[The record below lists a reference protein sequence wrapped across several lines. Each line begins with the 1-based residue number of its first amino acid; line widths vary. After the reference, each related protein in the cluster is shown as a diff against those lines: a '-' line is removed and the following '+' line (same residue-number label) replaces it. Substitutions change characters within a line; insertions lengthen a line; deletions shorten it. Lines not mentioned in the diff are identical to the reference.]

1 MRLYIMKKSILVL
14 GLVVGVITS
23 SVNAQSRTV
32 KAARAINQT
41 KDAIAGIINLEPID
55 VVAEYVHK
63 KKDAVS
69 DLYTANDLKFDASM
83 SLADTGKRK
92 TDTTEIKVGKTRIVV
107 IGEPKIEKIYMEK
120 DSTGDYESESKASSK
135 GDDDD
140 KKDKKHEGELEF
152 SIGYNG
158 LLENGSTSLSPANQ
172 GLNLINGK
180 STNVNLTYNH
190 YFNIYREN
198 VRLSV
203 GLGLDWNNYR
213 LAGDSTPIPNAP
225 SFGFNKDSLTNTIDF
240 TKNKLLARYATLPIM
255 LHFKSNEFKNGKAVG
270 VSGGVELGYLI
281 NGRVKQVS
289 EVKGKTKVNDG
300 FNLNELRYGFV
311 GRVSYGS
318 MGIYGKYYPQ
328 SVFNKNEGPDLN
340 TFCVGL
346 TFGLD

>member
-1 MRLYIMKKSILVL
+1 MRKSILVL
-14 GLVVGVITS
+14 GLVTGLFTTG
-23 SVNAQSRTV
+23 VNAQTKTV
-32 KAARAINQT
+32 KAAKAINQT
-41 KDAIAGIINLEPID
+41 KDAIASIINLEPID

-69 DLYTANDLKFDASM
+69 DLYTSNDLKLDASLTLM
-83 SLADTGKRK
+83 DTGKRK

-120 DSTGDYESESKASSK
+120 DSTGDFEEEMESKNNAKEHKS
-135 GDDDD
+135 
-140 KKDKKHEGELEF
+140 KKHEGELEF

-158 LLENGSTSLSPANQ
+158 LLENGSTSFSAANQ
-172 GLNLINGK
+172 GLNLVNGK

-190 YFNIYREN
+190 YFNIYKEY
-198 VRLSV
+198 VQVSV

-213 LAGDSTPIPNAP
+213 LAGDSTLMPNVTKLT
-225 SFGFNKDSLTNTIDF
+225 FNPDPAINTVNF
-240 TKNKLLARYATLPIM
+240 TKNKLLARYATLPVM
-255 LHFKSNEFKNGKAVG
+255 LHFHTGEGDNGKSLG

-300 FNLNELRYGFV
+300 FNLNELRYGFI
-311 GRVSYGS
+311 GRVNYGS
-318 MGIYGKYYPQ
+318 VGIYGKYYPQ
-328 SVFNKNEGPDLN
+328 SAFNKNEGPDLN

>member
-1 MRLYIMKKSILVL
+1 MILNNMKKSILVL
-14 GLVVGVITS
+14 GLVAGVFTS
-23 SVNAQSRTV
+23 SVNAQTRTV
-32 KAARAINQT
+32 KAAKAINQT
-41 KDAIAGIINLEPID
+41 KDAIASIINLEPID

-69 DLYTANDLKFDASM
+69 DLYTANDLTIDPMM
-83 SLADTGKRK
+83 SVVDTGKRK

-120 DSTGDYESESKASSK
+120 DSTGDYDADDKSSSASSK
-135 GDDDD
+135 GKD
-140 KKDKKHEGELEF
+140 DKKHEGELEF

-213 LAGDSTPIPNAP
+213 LAGDSTAIPNSP
-225 SFGFNKDSLTNTIDF
+225 KFGFNKDSLVNSIDF

-255 LHFKSNEFKNGKAVG
+255 LHFNSNEFKNGNSIG

-289 EVKGKTKVNDG
+289 EAKGKTKVNDG
-300 FNLNELRYGFV
+300 FNLNELRYGFI
-311 GRVSYGS
+311 GRVNYGS
-318 MGIYGKYYPQ
+318 VGIYGKYYPQ
-328 SVFNKNEGPDLN
+328 SAFNKNEGPDLN

>member
-1 MRLYIMKKSILVL
+1 MKKSILVL

-69 DLYTANDLKFDASM
+69 DLYTANDLKLDASM
-83 SLADTGKRK
+83 SLVDTNKRK

-120 DSTGDYESESKASSK
+120 DSTGDYEAESKSNSK
-135 GDDDD
+135 KDDD
-140 KKDKKHEGELEF
+140 DKKHEGELEF

-158 LLENGSTSLSPANQ
+158 LLENGSTSLSAANK
-172 GLNLINGK
+172 GLNLVNGK

-190 YFNIYREN
+190 YFNIYKEN

-213 LAGDSTPIPNAP
+213 LAGDSTAIPQAQ
-225 SFGFNKDSLTNTIDF
+225 SFGFNKDSLVNSIDF
-240 TKNKLLARYATLPIM
+240 TKNKLLARYVTLPVM

-270 VSGGVELGYLI
+270 VSGGVELGYLL

-300 FNLNELRYGFV
+300 FNLNELRYGIV
-311 GRVSYGS
+311 GRVNYGS
-318 MGIYGKYYPQ
+318 VGIYGKYYPQ
-328 SVFNKNEGPDLN
+328 GVFNKNEGPDLN

>member
-1 MRLYIMKKSILVL
+1 MKKSILVL

-69 DLYTANDLKFDASM
+69 DLYTANDLKLDASM
-83 SLADTGKRK
+83 SLVDTGKRK

-120 DSTGDYESESKASSK
+120 DSTGDYEADAKASSK
-135 GDDDD
+135 DDDD
-140 KKDKKHEGELEF
+140 KDNKKHEGELEF

-158 LLENGSTSLSPANQ
+158 LLENGSTSLSSGNQ
-172 GLNLINGK
+172 GLRLINGK

-198 VRLSV
+198 IRLSV

-213 LAGDSTPIPNAP
+213 LAGDSTAMPGGA
-225 SFGFNKDSLTNTIDF
+225 SFAFNKDSLVNTIDF
-240 TKNKLLARYATLPIM
+240 TKNKLLARYVTLPVM

-270 VSGGVELGYLI
+270 ISGGVELGYLL

-289 EVKGKTKVNDG
+289 EVKGKTKVNDT
-300 FNLNELRYGFV
+300 FHLNDLRYGLV
-311 GRVSYGS
+311 GRVNYGS

-340 TFCVGL
+340 TFCIGL

>member
-1 MRLYIMKKSILVL
+1 MKKSILVL
-14 GLVVGVITS
+14 GLVAGVFTS
-23 SVNAQSRTV
+23 SVNAQTRTV
-32 KAARAINQT
+32 KAAKAINQT
-41 KDAIAGIINLEPID
+41 KDAIAYVINLQPID

-69 DLYTANDLKFDASM
+69 DLYSANDLKIDPSM
-83 SLADTGKRK
+83 SMVDTGKRK

-120 DSTGDYESESKASSK
+120 DSTGDFEADEKSNKNTSKNK
-135 GDDDD
+135 D
-140 KKDKKHEGELEF
+140 DKKHEGELEF

-213 LAGDSTPIPNAP
+213 LAGDSTAIPNSP
-225 SFGFNKDSLTNTIDF
+225 KFGFNKDSLVNSIDF

-255 LHFKSNEFKNGKAVG
+255 LHFKTNEFKNGNSIG

-300 FNLNELRYGFV
+300 FNLNELRYGFI
-311 GRVSYGS
+311 GRVNYGS
-318 MGIYGKYYPQ
+318 VGIYGKYYPQ

>member
-1 MRLYIMKKSILVL
+1 MKKSILVL
-14 GLVVGVITS
+14 GLVAGVFTS
-23 SVNAQSRTV
+23 SVNAQTRTV
-32 KAARAINQT
+32 KAAKAINQT
-41 KDAIAGIINLEPID
+41 KDAIASIINLEPID

-69 DLYTANDLKFDASM
+69 DLYAGNDLTIDPMM
-83 SLADTGKRK
+83 SVVDTGKRK

-120 DSTGDYESESKASSK
+120 DSTGDYDEDDKSSKYSSK
-135 GDDDD
+135 GKD
-140 KKDKKHEGELEF
+140 DKKHEGELEF

-158 LLENGSTSLSPANQ
+158 LLENGSTSLSAGNQ
-172 GLNLINGK
+172 GLRLINGK

-213 LAGDSTPIPNAP
+213 LAGDSTAMPGGT
-225 SFGFNKDSLTNTIDF
+225 SFAFNKDSLVNSIDF
-240 TKNKLLARYATLPIM
+240 TKNKLLARYVTLPVM
-255 LHFKSNEFKNGKAVG
+255 LHFNSNEMKNGKSVG
-270 VSGGVELGYLI
+270 VSGGVELGYLL

-300 FNLNELRYGFV
+300 FHLNDLRYGFI
-311 GRVSYGS
+311 GRVNYGS
-318 MGIYGKYYPQ
+318 VGIYGKYYPQ
-328 SVFNKNEGPDLN
+328 STFNKNEGPDLN

>member
-1 MRLYIMKKSILVL
+1 MKFNNMKKSILML
-14 GLVVGVITS
+14 GLVAGVFTS
-23 SVNAQSRTV
+23 SVYGQNKTV
-32 KAARAINQT
+32 KAINNTKEAVAR
-41 KDAIAGIINLEPID
+41 IINLEPID
-55 VVAEYVHK
+55 IVAEYVNK
-63 KKDAVS
+63 KKNAVNEMYS
-69 DLYTANDLKFDASM
+69 ANDLKIDPSM
-83 SLADTGKRK
+83 LVLVDTGKRK

-120 DSTGDYESESKASSK
+120 DSTGDYESDSKSDSYTSK
-135 GDDDD
+135 E
-140 KKDKKHEGELEF
+140 KKHKGNEGELEF

-158 LLENGSTSLSPANQ
+158 LLENGSTSLSTANQ

-213 LAGDSTPIPNAP
+213 LAGDSSLRPNAAK
-225 SFGFNKDSLTNTIDF
+225 FTMFQDSSAGQPLDY

-255 LHFKSNEFKNGKAVG
+255 LHVNTNEFDNGKRIG
-270 VSGGVELGYLI
+270 LSGGVELGYLI
-281 NGRVKQVS
+281 NGRQKQIS
-289 EVKGKTKVNDG
+289 EAKGKTKVNDA

-328 SVFNKNEGPDLN
+328 SVFNKNEGPNLN

>member
-1 MRLYIMKKSILVL
+1 MKKSILVL
-14 GLVVGVITS
+14 GLVAGVFTS
-23 SVNAQSRTV
+23 SVNAQTRTV
-32 KAARAINQT
+32 KAAKAISQT
-41 KDAIAGIINLEPID
+41 KDAIASIINLEPID

-69 DLYTANDLKFDASM
+69 DLYTANDLKLDASM
-83 SLADTGKRK
+83 SIVDTGKRK

-120 DSTGDYESESKASSK
+120 DSTGDFESDEKSSSYSSK
-135 GDDDD
+135 G
-140 KKDKKHEGELEF
+140 KDHKKHEGELEF

-158 LLENGSTSLSPANQ
+158 LLENGSTSLSAANQ

-190 YFNIYREN
+190 YFNLYKEN

-213 LAGDSTPIPNAP
+213 LAGDSSLRPNVAKMT
-225 SFGFNKDSLTNTIDF
+225 FFQDSSNGTAMDY

-255 LHFKSNEFKNGKAVG
+255 LHFNSNEFKNGKSVG

-281 NGRVKQVS
+281 NGRMKQVS
-289 EVKGKTKVNDG
+289 EAKGKTKVNDA
-300 FNLNELRYGFV
+300 FNLNEMRYGFI
-311 GRVSYGS
+311 GRVNYGGV
-318 MGIYGKYYPQ
+318 GIYGKYYPQ